1 MTVYITLIVVTI
13 LLAAFFSGMELAF
26 ISSNKFK
33 IEIENKQGYLPAKI
47 FSGFNKAPS
56 KFISAML
63 VGNNVVLVLYGT
75 IMAKLLEPPIHEY
88 VSNEA
93 SVVLVQTVVSTILIL
108 VVGEFLPKA
117 IFRNHANSL
126 LNVFAVPV
134 YIFYQLFYPVV
145 YFTSSISEWIIKHIF
160 RVHLKH
166 EEQSFGRLD
175 LHNYV
180 NEANSSTGKEP
191 EDIDTEIKIFQNALL
206 FSDIK
211 VRESM
216 IPRTEIIA
224 VDVEE
229 TVEELSKK
237 FVETG
242 LSKILIYSGNIDNI
256 IGYVHTFELFKKPS
270 TIRSVIFPVS
280 NVPETMPAKELLRVF
295 MQQHRSIAVVV
306 DEFGG
311 TAGMVT
317 IEDVVEEIFG
327 EIEDEHD
334 VDELVESKI
343 SETEFLFSARLEI
356 DYLNNE
362 YGLHLPVSEEYE
374 TLGGLLLNHHES
386 IPEKGEEIRI
396 EKYLFTIT
404 VAGDSV
410 TEQVNLKIM
419 Q

>member
-1 MTVYITLIVVTI
+1 MTVYIVLIVVTI

-26 ISSNKFK
+26 ISSNKFR

-75 IMAKLLEPPIHEY
+75 IMAKLLEPPIREFI
-88 VSNEA
+88 SNEPT
-93 SVVLVQTVVSTILIL
+93 VVLIQTFVSTILIL
-108 VVGEFLPKA
+108 VTGEFLPKA
-117 IFRNHANSL
+117 IFRNHANTM

-134 YIFYQLFYPVV
+134 YIFYQIFYPVV
-145 YFTSSISEWIIKHIF
+145 YVTSSISEWIIKYIF

-175 LHNYV
+175 LHNYL
-180 NEANSSTGKEP
+180 NEATSTTGREP

-216 IPRTEIIA
+216 IPRTEIVA

-256 IGYVHTFELFKKPS
+256 IGYVHTFELFKKPE
-270 TIRSVIFPVS
+270 TIREVIFPVS

-334 VDELVESKI
+334 VDELVEAKI

-362 YGLHLPVSEEYE
+362 YGLHLPVSDEYE

-396 EKYLFTIT
+396 DKYLFTIT